1 MIFQIREEI
10 EEVIT
15 TEKYLNEKQE
25 GQSSQLN
32 DDKIEISR
40 VHRPKFTVTSRTIDP
55 PIDRFRDSLYCLD
68 SPNTSVASSPDGT
81 SHVLSNDS
89 YNFCDENL
97 EIKSS
102 NKSVKVPFPE
112 FGVDLI
118 LASPNKRM

>member
-25 GQSSQLN
+25 GQSSQVN
-32 DDKIEISR
+32 DNKIEISR
-40 VHRPKFTVTSRTIDP
+40 VHRPKFTVTSHTIDP

-89 YNFCDENL
+89 YSFCDENL

>member
-40 VHRPKFTVTSRTIDP
+40 VHRPKFTVTSHTIDP

-89 YNFCDENL
+89 YSFCDENL

>member
-15 TEKYLNEKQE
+15 TEKYLNEKQG

-40 VHRPKFTVTSRTIDP
+40 VHRPKFTVTSHTIDP